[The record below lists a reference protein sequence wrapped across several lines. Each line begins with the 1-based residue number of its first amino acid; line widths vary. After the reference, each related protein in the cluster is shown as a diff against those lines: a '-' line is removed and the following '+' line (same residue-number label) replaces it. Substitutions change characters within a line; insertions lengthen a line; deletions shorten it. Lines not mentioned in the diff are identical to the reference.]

1 MRRIGRLPAQPVIT
15 AVLATALSYVSPVFV
30 HRNEYTKAVVDYVKN
45 PNSENTASFW
55 RERTE
60 DV

>member
-1 MRRIGRLPAQPVIT
+1 
-15 AVLATALSYVSPVFV
+15 VLATALSYVSPVFV